1 MDSPVPRALPTATL
15 DCLPGAAA
23 AEGGRSSLVSGRA
36 SAGARLSRGGAARG
50 HPRSAAGRIVLVV
63 ALALAVG
70 LSVTGTA
77 QAHHYCAPGVRD
89 ADARVKLWR
98 DSKCGG
104 PNVVVGL
111 AQPEGNRPDFR
122 AFRDDQSGN
131 TFNVDNTR
139 SSLAIAPGNCVRL
152 YDGVGYTGD
161 VSNLLCTPPNP
172 EDWGLFAFN
181 DRVSSMRV
189 CRTDRQADCGSGP
202 IAPPPPSDQPPSPPP
217 GGGPPAPLPP
227 PADDPTAPSTGPTPD
242 TSPGCNGGR
251 VELGPFVA
259 TATCFRREGSA
270 YVATG
275 RVRIA
280 GVDINVS
287 GAEAEV
293 RVDRSALSISTRG
306 STQVRVGGMVLY
318 RREIDWKLGE
328 QLRINVERNLKLRG
342 LPVTGSASLTANA
355 RTRSVSIGL
364 NLQLPS
370 VLGGVTGATTIQAGA
385 DGVVVDDINVTVGSA
400 RIGSFEVR
408 DLSLAYTRAGE
419 TAYHFDG
426 QATLVLPSPMA
437 PQVTGRLG
445 FGIGDDYFRV
455 GGEVSGINRPLAYGI
470 FLQRIRF
477 DIQISPLRL
486 SGGMGVSAGPRL
498 LGREAV
504 SIDGDF
510 TYEDLNPDRYTISGI
525 ARIVDVEVASGSV
538 SYQTDGR
545 FDMNARVNFS
555 RHGVGFD
562 GQIIGWVHG
571 ASAFNFQGSGAVK
584 AGPFSQT
591 GEGVISSDG
600 IAVCRNGW
608 GPDVGF
614 GYAWSGNDTRIFA
627 SSCNIGPWV
636 VERAAQAS
644 QVRRTF
650 RSFSVGRDEPVAV
663 FSVVGTTLPPKV
675 SVTGPKGRVLAVTPD
690 DPAGGVDDGRVL
702 LFQNAADRTTYIAID
717 KPAAGLYRLS
727 LLPGSH
733 PAERFRAAQALS
745 RPAVRGRVTG
755 KGRRRTLRYRFRRER
770 GRSVAFYEQG
780 RDTRERLRHTRRPAG
795 RIRFRVPDG
804 RAGRR
809 DIVAIVRQNGRTQS
823 AGVIARYVAPP
834 PLRPRRPPN
843 LRARVRRG
851 KLVVRWGRTL
861 RAASYEV
868 RVRVSD
874 GRRVLFLPKKS
885 KRAVRLPGVRRRHHA
900 RVTVRGVSARG
911 RQGPRASVRVR

>member
-1 MDSPVPRALPTATL
+1 VVVLGLAVGSNMDSSVPRALRIATL
-15 DCLPGAAA
+15 DFLPGGAA
-23 AEGGRSSLVSGRA
+23 AEGGRSALSATGR
-36 SAGARLSRGGAARG
+36 
-50 HPRSAAGRIVLVV
+50 VVCVV

-70 LSVTGTA
+70 LSVTDAA
-77 QAHHYCAPGVRD
+77 QAHHYCPHGVRD
-89 ADARVKLWR
+89 ADARVKMWR
-98 DSKCGG
+98 DSRCTG

-111 AQPEGNRPDFR
+111 AAPEGNRPDFR
-122 AFRDDQSGN
+122 AFRDDQSGI
-131 TFNVDNTR
+131 TYNVDNSR

-172 EDWGLFAFN
+172 EDWGLFAFD

-189 CRTDRQADCGSGP
+189 CRTDRQADCGPGP
-202 IAPPPPSDQPPSPPP
+202 IAPPPPPDQPPPP
-217 GGGPPAPLPP
+217 GGGGLPPPLPP
-227 PADDPTAPSTGPTPD
+227 PADDPTAPSAGPTPD
-242 TSPGCNGGR
+242 PSPGCNGGR
-251 VELGPFVA
+251 VELGPFIA
-259 TATCFRREGSA
+259 TATCFRRDGSA

-293 RVDRSALSISTRG
+293 RVDRAALAISTRG

-328 QLRINVERNLKLRG
+328 QLRINVDANLKLRG
-342 LPVTGSASLTANA
+342 LPVTGSAALTANA
-355 RTRSVSIGL
+355 RTRTVSIGL

-370 VLGGVTGATTIQAGA
+370 VLGGVTGATTIQAGG
-385 DGVVVDDINVTVGSA
+385 DGVVVDDITVTAGSA

-426 QATLVLPSPMA
+426 QATLVLPAPLA
-437 PQVTGRLG
+437 PQITGRLG
-445 FGIGDDYFRV
+445 FGIGDNYFRV
-455 GGEVSGINRPLAYGI
+455 GGEIAGINRPLSHGI

-486 SGGMGVSAGPRL
+486 SGGIGVSAGPRL

-525 ARIVDVEVASGSV
+525 VRIVDIEVASGLV

-562 GQIIGWVHG
+562 AQVTGWVDG

-584 AGPFSQT
+584 AGPFSQG
-591 GEGVISSDG
+591 GEGVISSNG
-600 IAVCRNGW
+600 IAVCRTGF

-636 VERAAQAS
+636 VQRTARSAQV
-644 QVRRTF
+644 QRTF
-650 RSFSVGRDEPVAV
+650 RSFSVGRGEPVAV

-675 SVTGPKGRVLAVTPD
+675 ALTGPNGRALAVTPD

-702 LFQNAADRTTYIAID
+702 LFQNPADRTTYIAVD

-733 PAERFRAAQALS
+733 PAERFRTAQALS

-755 KGRRRTLRYRFRRER
+755 KGRRRALRYRFTRER
-770 GRSVAFYEQG
+770 GRSVVFYEQG
-780 RDTRERLRHTRRPAG
+780 RDTRERLRHTKRPAG
-795 RIRFRVPDG
+795 RIRFTVPDG
-804 RAGRR
+804 RRGRR

-834 PLRPRRPPN
+834 PRRPRRPAN

-851 KLVVRWGRTL
+851 KLVVRWHRAR

-868 RVRVSD
+868 RVHVSD
-874 GRRVLFLPKKS
+874 GRRVLFLPKNG
-885 KRAVRLPGVRRRHHA
+885 KRAVRLSGFRRRHRA

-911 RQGPRASVRVR
+911 RRGPRASVRVR